1 MKKNPKVTIVIPVYN
16 GSNYV
21 KEAIDSAL
29 AQTYKNIE
37 IIVVNDGSNDED
49 KTRNIALSY
58 GDKIT
63 YIEKENGGVS
73 TALNLAINKMTG
85 DYFSWLSHDDLYLE
99 DKVES
104 QIKEIQKYDD
114 KTILYSD
121 FRLIDLNGNIL
132 RDEFFN
138 HEMLQEKPKYCLLRG
153 AIIGITLLIPR
164 QAFIDCGNFDTS
176 LKCTQDFDLWHKMS
190 LKYNFVHMNKI
201 ISCTRIH
208 PSQDSVKHPNVIF
221 EGDNLWTKMALSL
234 PEELMIK
241 YENSKIN
248 YLIEMINYL
257 SDFTPYKGAI
267 ENITIELNNQIKK
280 EKSKS
285 ITCFIKCNNNLENVL
300 KTIENVKNQEII
312 LVGNTF
318 EQFNK
323 KYKNIKQINEKMFD
337 HINTESFMIL
347 DAGTLIDK
355 ENLIT
360 ANKFLIASNQNA
372 LYDKS
377 STFYPSSTIIFA
389 ERLTLINLNSI
400 IYLTKKNKSLKFNNE
415 ISLAYNAVRNSI
427 RYYKKIIETTLI
439 NKMSFNDTKKILE
452 LYLKEENVCDKAVAS
467 IAYRC
472 SVNYNKEN
480 TFNKKVYMEYNC
492 DNYNLFMTT
501 RSFKIAKK
509 ISKIAEKIRTLKKK
523 D

>member
-1 MKKNPKVTIVIPVYN
+1 
-16 GSNYV
+16 
-21 KEAIDSAL
+21 
-29 AQTYKNIE
+29 
-37 IIVVNDGSNDED
+37 
-49 KTRNIALSY
+49 
-58 GDKIT
+58 
-63 YIEKENGGVS
+63 
-73 TALNLAINKMTG
+73 
-85 DYFSWLSHDDLYLE
+85 
-99 DKVES
+99 
-104 QIKEIQKYDD
+104 
-114 KTILYSD
+114 
-121 FRLIDLNGNIL
+121 
-132 RDEFFN
+132 
-138 HEMLQEKPKYCLLRG
+138 
-153 AIIGITLLIPR
+153 
-164 QAFIDCGNFDTS
+164 
-176 LKCTQDFDLWHKMS
+176 
-190 LKYNFVHMNKI
+190 
-201 ISCTRIH
+201 
-208 PSQDSVKHPNVIF
+208 
-221 EGDNLWTKMALSL
+221 
-234 PEELMIK
+234 
-241 YENSKIN
+241 
-248 YLIEMINYL
+248 
-257 SDFTPYKGAI
+257 
-267 ENITIELNNQIKK
+267 
-280 EKSKS
+280 
-285 ITCFIKCNNNLENVL
+285 
-300 KTIENVKNQEII
+300 
-312 LVGNTF
+312 
-318 EQFNK
+318 
-323 KYKNIKQINEKMFD
+323 
-337 HINTESFMIL
+337 
-347 DAGTLIDK
+347 GTLIDK

-400 IYLTKKNKSLKFNNE
+400 IYLTKKNKSLKFNDE